1 MGFMSANGLFWKSVD
16 RYIDKCKVGRSTL
29 MPYIKNI
36 FKRKFLMHI
45 CFIFIDNFISPHKCS
60 KYSVPLMEWLLQEHQ
75 PCQCQDRKSSFVISG
90 RQQASPS
97 QGSSCLSPLPAPPP
111 PREWKCRNWA
121 LQGAGVSQCIDPVTE
136 TGVLCCSIGD
146 ITDSLGQW
154 RHSEERSQD
163 GCKIRHRWVISCNRQ
178 LSSFLFAHHHQSEN
192 HNLSMWNCKF
202 VWHVVVSTHTKFPTR
217 GSLSLPFSSL
227 LLTCVHSRYFPTSCL
242 PAPLVSRFALTQPK
256 SSSWPLT
263 YSHNWLLTYSGPLL
277 WKIKMH

>member
-111 PREWKCRNWA
+111 PAPRMEM
-121 LQGAGVSQCIDPVTE
+121 QE
-136 TGVLCCSIGD
+136 
-146 ITDSLGQW
+146 
-154 RHSEERSQD
+154 
-163 GCKIRHRWVISCNRQ
+163 
-178 LSSFLFAHHHQSEN
+178 
-192 HNLSMWNCKF
+192 
-202 VWHVVVSTHTKFPTR
+202 
-217 GSLSLPFSSL
+217 LSLAGSGGVPMHWPCHWNWSSVL
-227 LLTCVHSRYFPTSCL
+227 FYWRYHGLIRSVTSFRRTL
-242 PAPLVSRFALTQPK
+242 PRWMQNKA
-256 SSSWPLT
+256 
-263 YSHNWLLTYSGPLL
+263 
-277 WKIKMH
+277 